1 MTILDNPV
9 WHALQTQHRK
19 FAQGTPL
26 VQRYAP
32 GVLQVMGGEDPSDI
46 QFNALRDWL
55 TIGEKIFTVGD
66 RPTPPANWKYVM
78 QVDCLQMLCEKKVA
92 LPLPDIDKLQDKDL
106 ADMLTLINIALPG
119 FFHERTP
126 ELGDYFGIRKEG
138 KLVAM
143 AGERMR
149 LDGLTE
155 VSAVATHPDFTGRG
169 YAQQLVAQ
177 VVNKNLEEGKLPFL
191 HVTATNERAVG
202 VYKKLGFVERRKISF
217 CQFEVVYL

>member
-9 WHALQTQHRK
+9 WHALQTQHRT
-19 FAQGTPL
+19 FAQGTPQ

-32 GVLQVMGGEDPSDI
+32 GVLQLMGGADPADI
-46 QFNALRDWL
+46 RFSELRDWL
-55 TIGEKIFTVGD
+55 RVGEKLFTVGD
-66 RPTPPANWKYVM
+66 VPTPPPNWKYVT
-78 QVDCLQMLCEKKVA
+78 QYDCLQMLCEQKVE
-92 LPLPDIDKLQDKDL
+92 LPLTAIEKLQEKDL

-126 ELGDYFGIRKEG
+126 ELGDYYGIRKEG
-138 KLVAM
+138 QLVAM

-169 YAQQLVAQ
+169 YAQQVVAQ
-177 VVNKNLEEGKLPFL
+177 VVNKNLEEGNLPFL

-202 VYKKLGFVERRKISF
+202 VYRKLGFVERRKISF
-217 CQFEVVYL
+217 CQFEVISL

>member
-9 WHALQTQHRK
+9 WHALQTTQRN
-19 FAQGTPL
+19 FAQGTSA
-26 VQRYAP
+26 VKRYAP
-32 GVLQVMGGEDPSDI
+32 GVLQVMGGEDPSAI
-46 QFNALRDWL
+46 QFNELRDWL
-55 TIGEKIFTVGD
+55 RVGEKLFTVGD
-66 RPTPPANWKYVM
+66 RPVPPGNWKYVM

-92 LPLPDIDKLQDKDL
+92 LPLPDIEKLGTKDL
-106 ADMLTLINIALPG
+106 ADMLTLINISLPG

-126 ELGDYFGIRKEG
+126 ELGDYYGIRKEG

-155 VSAVATHPDFTGRG
+155 VSAVATHPDFTGHG
-169 YAQQLVAQ
+169 YAQQLVGQ

-202 VYKKLGFVERRKISF
+202 VYRKLGFVERRKISF
-217 CQFEVVYL
+217 CQFEVVSL